1 MRIDSPT
8 ASLLAFNF
16 FNVVCSVAVMKGWVI
31 LACDAS
37 TAYLQSQGISR
48 LLVLRPPRPPPPG
61 VSPDDLLRAKGSICG
76 TRDAGRSWWRKLF
89 QTLKKHSWR
98 MSRIEPALFIL
109 AEGPTL
115 LCVLIT
121 HVDDLYAAG
130 EGEKFDGT
138 IASMETCRRS
148 FTLRSRRT
156 TSGFVART

>member
-1 MRIDSPT
+1 MRTDSPT

-130 EGEKFDGT
+130 EGEKFRRHHRLHGDMEKELHLT
-138 IASMETCRRS
+138 I
-148 FTLRSRRT
+148 RRT